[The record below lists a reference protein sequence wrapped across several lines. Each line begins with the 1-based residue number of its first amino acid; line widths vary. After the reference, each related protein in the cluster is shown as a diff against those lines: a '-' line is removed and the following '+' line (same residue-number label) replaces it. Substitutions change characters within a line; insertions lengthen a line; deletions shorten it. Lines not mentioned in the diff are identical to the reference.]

1 MEMAAAFIGTAGSVP
16 TARRGLPAVLLRH
29 GSNGILFD
37 CGEGTQR
44 QLTRSG
50 GLFDLDAVFIT
61 HYHADHWLGL
71 PGLLKTFEL
80 RERTKPLPIFGPK
93 GLHRTL
99 AFVEAAV
106 GRTRFELQPTEL
118 EPTEGVDFPGLTVS
132 AFEVSHRGPAFGFA
146 AHEPPRPG
154 RVDLAKAAAL
164 GIEPGPLM
172 GRLQRGESVDGVEP
186 RDVLGGERPGR
197 KVVISG
203 DTRPCPSLAIA
214 AHGADLLIH
223 EATFL
228 DSEAD
233 RADEKAHSTA
243 RQAATLARE
252 SEVAMLALTHISS
265 RYSGG
270 EIADEA
276 SSVFENSFVARDF
289 DRVLIPFAEKGGPV
303 LERSRSRR
311 ADDRAEPDAEEPAI
325 VPNGV

>member
-1 MEMAAAFIGTAGSVP
+1 MEMAASFVGTAGSVP
-16 TARRGLPAVLLRH
+16 TARRGLPALLLRH
-29 GSNGILFD
+29 GSTGILFD

-44 QLTRSG
+44 QLTRSV

-80 RERTKPLPIFGPK
+80 RERTRPLPIFGPK

-99 AFVEAAV
+99 AFAEAAV
-106 GRTRFELQPTEL
+106 GRTRFELQPSEL
-118 EPTEGVDFPGLTVS
+118 EPTEGVEFAGLTVS
-132 AFEVSHRGPAFGFA
+132 AFDVDHRGPAFGYV

-154 RVDLAKAAAL
+154 RVDLERAAAL
-164 GIEPGPLM
+164 GIEPGPDM
-172 GRLQRGESVDGVEP
+172 GKLQRGESVAGVDP
-186 RDVLGGERPGR
+186 GDVLGEQRPGR

-203 DTRPCPSLAIA
+203 DTRPCDSLAIA

-233 RADEKAHSTA
+233 RAHEKAHSTA
-243 RQAATLARE
+243 RQAAELARD
-252 SEVAMLALTHISS
+252 SGVRMLALTHISS
-265 RYSGG
+265 RYAGG

-276 SSVFENSFVARDF
+276 RATFENSFVARDF
-289 DRVLIPFAEKGGPV
+289 DRVELPFAEKGEPV
-303 LERSRSRR
+303 LERSRR
-311 ADDRAEPDAEEPAI
+311 ADDRKTPDADQPAI
-325 VPNGV
+325 VSTEV